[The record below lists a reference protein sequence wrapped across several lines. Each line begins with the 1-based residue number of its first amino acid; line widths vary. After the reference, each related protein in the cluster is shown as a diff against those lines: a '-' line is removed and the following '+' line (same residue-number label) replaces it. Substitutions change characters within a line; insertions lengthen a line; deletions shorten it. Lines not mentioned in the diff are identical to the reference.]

1 MVARLVLACALV
13 ASAGCSVLPVRVPGP
28 PEHAIDDYRDT
39 RIYLSTAESIPGDG
53 RSGVLLMPIASY
65 AFAAR
70 IALARSAQKSLDV
83 QYYLLKDDRT
93 GHALMRELRDAAQ
106 RGVRVRLLMDDL
118 LSVGEDPILSDLAAM
133 PHVEV
138 RLFNPFVNGRDG
150 RVSRFLGALLELGRV
165 DRRMHNKLFIADNA
179 AAVMGGRN
187 IGDEYFMRSAQA
199 NFIDLDLFV
208 AGPAVREL
216 SQKFDEYW
224 NSTQVAP
231 LVRLLGPAPALE
243 VANADFERRSAN
255 ALAPPLDDLPEN
267 LLSYTNIPTQ
277 IMQGRVMHMIIARC
291 VVLADSPDKSQ
302 SSVDRKFPTVTRS
315 VLAAIDQA
323 RSEVVMVSPYFV
335 PGELGMDMMRAAT
348 QHGGRV
354 VLITNSLASTD
365 AIAAHAGYIRYRKAM
380 LEAGV
385 EIRELSPSQTRD
397 RQHFGPFGSSSGSLH
412 AKVIIIDR
420 SRVFIGSMNLDFRS
434 GYENTEVGVLIDS
447 SELAAQIS
455 GLVDDGSFYDLSLNA
470 AGDVQWVLH
479 NDKSGRVFTA
489 DPETDWFERLMPQ
502 LLEPILPED
511 EL

>member
-1 MVARLVLACALV
+1 
-13 ASAGCSVLPVRVPGP
+13 VRAPGP
-28 PEHAIDDYRDT
+28 PEHAIDDYSDT
-39 RIYLSTAESIPGDG
+39 RIYRSTVESLPGDG
-53 RSGVLLMPIASY
+53 RSAFRIMPIASY
-65 AFAAR
+65 AFATR
-70 IALARSAQKSLDV
+70 VALARDAQKSLDV

-93 GHALMRELRDAAQ
+93 GHALMRELRDAAL
-106 RGVRVRLLMDDL
+106 RGVRVRLLLDDL
-118 LSVGEDPILSDLAAM
+118 LSIGEDPILADLTAM

-150 RVSRFLGALLELGRV
+150 RLSRLFGALLELGRV

-179 AAVMGGRN
+179 AVVMGGRN

-199 NFIDLDLFV
+199 NFIDMDLFV

-231 LVRLLGPAPALE
+231 LARLLGPAPNLE
-243 VANADFERRSAN
+243 AASADFERRTADAMS
-255 ALAPPLDDLPEN
+255 PPPDDLPEN
-267 LLSYTNIPTQ
+267 LHVFADLPTEVA
-277 IMQGRVMHMIIARC
+277 QGRVRHLIVARC
-291 VVLADSPDKSQ
+291 VVLADQPDKSQ
-302 SSVDRKFPTVTRS
+302 SSADRNFPTVTRS

-323 RSEVVMVSPYFV
+323 RGEVVMVSPYFV
-335 PGELGMDMMRAAT
+335 PGELGMEMMREAKP
-348 QHGGRV
+348 HGGRV

-365 AIAAHAGYIRYRKAM
+365 AISAHAGYIRYRKAM

-412 AKVIIIDR
+412 AKVIVIDR
-420 SRVFIGSMNLDFRS
+420 KRVFIGSMNLDFRS

-447 SELAAQIS
+447 SELAAQVS
-455 GLVDDGSFYDLSLNA
+455 GLIDEGSFYDLRLNA
-470 AGDVQWVLH
+470 DGDVEWVLP
-479 NDKSGRVFTA
+479 NDKSGHVYTA
-489 DPETDWFERLMPQ
+489 DPETNWFERLVPQ
-502 LLEPILPED
+502 LLEPVLPED